1 MNVISFN
8 LWFAYMT
15 KEHSSDPPG
24 IEPSTGNRKHPMSTR
39 ELGTAH
45 AAGISDFPNRLVG
58 ATEDVPKRVDLLE
71 YLRDADD
78 RRDQFIA
85 TLGHELRNPL
95 APVRYAAKLLHRS
108 EDPVVRRAATIIDR
122 QVDGMA
128 ALLDKLLDVSRI
140 SHGLVELKR
149 DSVDLCELAQAAA
162 DDARPWAD
170 ATGLQL
176 TVEAP
181 DIAVMV
187 SGDRVWLKQV
197 LDNLLNN
204 AIKFTSGGGHVRLAL
219 DVDPGSARLRV
230 ADDGIGIPAEM
241 LNRIFE
247 PLVQVR
253 AGSSGTH
260 LGGLGIGLALV
271 RNVMALH
278 GGDIRAESEGHQKGA
293 TFTLSLPTA
302 DGPASVQAASD
313 AASTAAAS
321 PGRHVLVAD
330 DHPDAVGFVVDSLQ
344 LDALMQ

>member
-1 MNVISFN
+1 
-8 LWFAYMT
+8 MT
-15 KEHSSDPPG
+15 KEQSSDPAG
-24 IEPSTGNRKHPMSTR
+24 YEPMQRHPTWTH
-39 ELGTAH
+39 ELHTAR
-45 AAGISDFPNRLVG
+45 AAGISDSPKRLVDEDS
-58 ATEDVPKRVDLLE
+58 TERLDLLE
-71 YLRDADD
+71 CLRDADH

-108 EDPVVRRAATIIDR
+108 EDPAVRRAATIIDR

-149 DSVDLCELAQAAA
+149 ESVDLRELVQAAA
-162 DDARPWAD
+162 EDARPWAD
-170 ATGLQL
+170 STGLQL

-181 DIAVMV
+181 DAAIMV
-187 SGDRVWLKQV
+187 SGDRVRLKQV

-219 DVDPGSARLRV
+219 DMDGGIARLRV

-241 LNRIFE
+241 LTRIFE

-253 AGSSGTH
+253 AGSSGNH
-260 LGGLGIGLALV
+260 PGGLGIGLALV

-278 GGDIRAESEGHQKGA
+278 GGDIRAESAGHQKGA
-293 TFTLSLPTA
+293 TFILSLPTA
-302 DGPASVQAASD
+302 SGPAALHAASG
-313 AASTAAAS
+313 AASTAAAR
-321 PGRHVLVAD
+321 PGLRPRITD
-330 DHPDAVGFVVDSLQ
+330 DHPDAVELAAERPRLEGLLQ
-344 LDALMQ
+344 